1 MKKSAALFPLVL
13 LILLALVA
21 CGDGKKD
28 GGEKFTCPM
37 HPDVISDRKGSCP
50 VCGMD
55 LVPVR
60 KETEE
65 KESSKY
71 FCPMHPDVVSEKKAS
86 CPICGMDLVP
96 AKKEEGGPEPDSRGE
111 NAPGKASLKLSEG
124 KRKLLGVTT
133 GKVKKKAL
141 SGELRV
147 SARVSFD
154 ERRQQV
160 VSTRFS
166 GWVEKLHAGFVGMKV
181 GKGDPLFEI
190 YSEDLYAAQ
199 GELLSAEGY
208 AAAVKGAGVSG
219 GEILDAARKKLR
231 LMGVCDEEIDETLR
245 KGEIRRTMTVRSGVL
260 GFIVE
265 KNVVQGQKVEA
276 GSPLMKVVDLSEV
289 WVMAD
294 VYEKDASLVSNG
306 MAAKVYLPAYPGRT
320 FDGKVGY
327 IGPMLDPSSRTFSV
341 RVEVPNRDG
350 LLKPEMY
357 GEAVFPAPLGEV
369 LAVPASAVIQ
379 TGRSAYAFV
388 VEGERFVPRELSLGR
403 KGGDYY
409 EVTGGLEDGDEIVT
423 SANFLLDSESSL
435 KALVEG
441 RVD

>member
-1 MKKSAALFPLVL
+1 MKKFAGTYLLLMFVL
-13 LILLALVA
+13 LLLIS
-21 CGDGKKD
+21 CGAEKKSDGQKY
-28 GGEKFTCPM
+28 TCPM
-37 HPDVISDRKGSCP
+37 HPQIISDKPG
-50 VCGMD
+50 
-55 LVPVR
+55 
-60 KETEE
+60 
-65 KESSKY
+65 
-71 FCPMHPDVVSEKKAS
+71 S

-96 AKKEEGGPEPDSRGE
+96 VEKKEEPKEQEIRGGQ
-111 NAPGKASLKLSEG
+111 APGKASLKLSEE

-133 GKVKKKAL
+133 GRVQRKAL

-160 VSTRFS
+160 VSTKFS

-208 AAAVKGAGVSG
+208 ASAVKGAGASG

-231 LMGVCDEEIDETLR
+231 LLGVSDEEIDETLR
-245 KGEIRRTMTVRSGVL
+245 KGEVRRTMTVRSGVS

-276 GSPLMKVVDLSEV
+276 GTPLMKVVDLSEV

-306 MAAKVYLPAYPGRT
+306 MAAKVYLPAYPGRE

-341 RVEVPNRDG
+341 RVEVPNGEG

-369 LAVPASAVIQ
+369 LAIPASAVIQ

-388 VEGERFVPRELSLGR
+388 VEGDRFVPREISLGR

-409 EVTGGLEDGDEIVT
+409 EVTGGLKDGDEIVT